1 MRAQTRN
8 FLTTGSKKRH
18 LNQVTAQSE
27 DKKENLDSESRLNS
41 KRVKLD
47 PFSMMS
53 KPHNSAK
60 KTKMQ

>member
-27 DKKENLDSESRLNS
+27 DKKENLDSEPRLNS

-47 PFSMMS
+47 PFVMMS
-53 KPHNSAK
+53 KPDNSAS
-60 KTKMQ
+60 KTNLQ